1 MIISYLGGKLTHRF
15 RLVCRQKVS
24 KYFQQITSV
33 MWDHAKDVSKI
44 LTNYIKIRSDIKPQ
58 TNLVFCTL
66 TLNRLTYFNASKIF
80 LQHANDQK
88 LDTNYKGCNW
98 LRLS

>member
-15 RLVCRQKVS
+15 CLVCRQKVS

-33 MWDHAKDVSKI
+33 MWDHAKDVSKR
-44 LTNYIKIRSDIKPQ
+44 LTNHKEIRNDIKPK
-58 TNLVFCTL
+58 NRNYMRILVFL
-66 TLNRLTYFNASKIF
+66 PAMQAKYF
-80 LQHANDQK
+80 LQHAHDQK
-88 LDTNYKGCNW
+88 IGTNHLSCYW